1 VAWIFPSGVMAMT
14 VRMARSASSLSPC
27 GVVRVPGCRPRPVA
41 MRSCRRRHRRP
52 QLHRVGLGQQRVA
65 WKYVTFAVCGDRTIA
80 RTSEVHS
87 CAAETPVSPAD
98 VKGSTAVRPN
108 RGDGH
113 RMLPTRVRRFSRQS
127 GTTVMSAAPTSPS
140 TITSGRRSGRQ
151 RNHLAASRSPVP
163 RLPTPQR
170 LRPPR

>member
-1 VAWIFPSGVMAMT
+1 MDFS
-14 VRMARSASSLSPC
+14 VRCDGDDGADGAKCFLAEPMRRCPCTRLPSASSSDAQLSTQTPAPAAAP
-27 GVVRVPGCRPRPVA
+27 RRARAATRSLEVPDVC
-41 MRSCRRRHRRP
+41 
-52 QLHRVGLGQQRVA
+52 
-65 WKYVTFAVCGDRTIA
+65 VCGDRTIA
-80 RTSEVHS
+80 RTSEVHP
-87 CAAETPVSPAD
+87 CAAESPVSPAD